1 MAGFDTTRWSLVLA
15 AREPGPGARDAL
27 EALCRAYRPAVLAYV
42 RGWGYARSDAE
53 DLTQSF
59 FARLV
64 EKRVHAAADPARGR
78 FRVFL
83 RTALHNF
90 ILSARAAAGTA
101 RRGSNRASAGFD
113 PDELA
118 TESDADLPDRAFERA
133 WALLVVNRALQALRR
148 EARAAGKLELFDR
161 LKPFLLE
168 SPDRDDYER
177 IAAETATRP
186 NTIAVATH
194 RLRARLRELVLAELA
209 ETVADPAEVDAEY
222 GALLEAMRPARDR
235 QRAP

>member
-1 MAGFDTTRWSLVLA
+1 
-15 AREPGPGARDAL
+15 
-27 EALCRAYRPAVLAYV
+27 
-42 RGWGYARSDAE
+42 
-53 DLTQSF
+53 
-59 FARLV
+59 
-64 EKRVHAAADPARGR
+64 
-78 FRVFL
+78 VFL